1 MSSLFHPAESVL
13 HRLPAHP
20 KILATILFVAVV
32 VAIPA
37 GSWLALVV
45 ALGIAFGTCLLGRL
59 PPLTVLRRL
68 TVEIPFVVFAVALPF
83 VALGERIHFGP
94 VSMSRPG
101 LVAGVTLLCKATT
114 GVTAAIA
121 LSGTSTPRDL
131 LAGVERLHL
140 PAPMVAIASFMVRYA
155 SVVTDDLSRM
165 RTARLARGF
174 DGRRL
179 RQFKAE
185 AAGAGALFI
194 RSYERGERVHR
205 AMTARGYTGSMPA
218 LSSHGA
224 TSRDWLTALTL
235 PMLAL
240 GSALAVGAWA

>member
-1 MSSLFHPAESVL
+1 MNSLFHPADSLL

-32 VAIPA
+32 VAIPV
-37 GSWLALVV
+37 GSWPALMV
-45 ALGIAFGTCLLGRL
+45 ALGIALGTSLLGHL
-59 PPLTVLRRL
+59 PPRLVIRRL
-68 TVEIPFVVFAVALPF
+68 TVELPFVVFAVALPF
-83 VALGERIHFGP
+83 VALGERIHLGP

-101 LVAGVTLLCKATT
+101 LVAGITLLFKATT
-114 GVTAAIA
+114 GVAAAIA
-121 LSGTSTPRDL
+121 LSGTTTPRDL

-155 SVVTDDLSRM
+155 GVVTDDLSRM

-179 RQFKAE
+179 RQLKAE

-224 TSRDWLTALTL
+224 SGQDWLTALML
-235 PMLAL
+235 PVIAL
-240 GSALAVGAWA
+240 GSALAAGAWA